1 MVSDMILTI
10 ALMVCDSV
18 YHLTMNIQR
27 MFLKFNN
34 NTSRSFQ
41 FCITVK
47 TRKIEHIGQWK
58 QSYSTKAH

>member
-10 ALMVCDSV
+10 AL
-18 YHLTMNIQR
+18 NIKR